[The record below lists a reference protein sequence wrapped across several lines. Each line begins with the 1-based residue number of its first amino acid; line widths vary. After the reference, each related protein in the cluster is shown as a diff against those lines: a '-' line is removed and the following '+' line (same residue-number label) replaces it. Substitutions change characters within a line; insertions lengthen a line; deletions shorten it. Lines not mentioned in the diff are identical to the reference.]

1 MDPSRPSPVRSVGL
15 SIVEV
20 LIALSIISVG
30 ILALLS
36 SISTLSSSRN
46 AVDSDIQVQ
55 MLVRGIAERIQ
66 SENWTTLGSDAPGL
80 TSAPWSVMRCFNVPV
95 HTGPSDTSFNNPP
108 LTQSATAAA
117 DNLLSQR
124 FLTHPLPQRN
134 LRVFVEYYRALDI
147 PASATLP
154 APILSGPGLM
164 DGSVASLTRYAS
176 ADASISAFRNPSY
189 RTLTR
194 LLSNRPTAIIRPSD
208 PLLIRIMAVWDD
220 DGVDNDADGDGKD
233 DDGRS
238 FTIMTG
244 RKL

>member
-1 MDPSRPSPVRSVGL
+1 
-15 SIVEV
+15 
-20 LIALSIISVG
+20 
-30 ILALLS
+30 
-36 SISTLSSSRN
+36 
-46 AVDSDIQVQ
+46 
-55 MLVRGIAERIQ
+55 
-66 SENWTTLGSDAPGL
+66 
-80 TSAPWSVMRCFNVPV
+80 
-95 HTGPSDTSFNNPP
+95 
-108 LTQSATAAA
+108 
-117 DNLLSQR
+117 
-124 FLTHPLPQRN
+124 
-134 LRVFVEYYRALDI
+134 
-147 PASATLP
+147 
-154 APILSGPGLM
+154 M